1 MINHHKQPR
10 GMALIIVVLA
20 MSVAAVVALAM
31 LSAASSQA
39 QVGSNAAAA
48 IRADAV
54 SQAGFDTA
62 LYYLQWPSQAPTN
75 WTSTSGY
82 TLYADNVA
90 IPNDPQGA
98 SYNVRVQPT
107 QTNNQYTVQV
117 TGNAFN
123 GSALTRTSSSLV
135 SVTRLTIPAAGV
147 FGSSVTVQPGMLFSS
162 NLQLSGHAIF
172 TGGTIVNSGGSVV
185 GSTTTSPLPTP
196 AYQIPATSDVNY
208 FGVEGSG
215 QYTMPNGAIGA
226 PQPVGSTL
234 TAAPLAN
241 LATNPGQVFY
251 AIGDTQ
257 VSGGFTLNGTLIVRG
272 GQLIV
277 GGAGFT
283 ITPQSG
289 MPALI
294 CDQGI
299 ELQTGTATVQA
310 SGVVYAGNGVTW
322 DSGSQATLN
331 VTGALI
337 IPAGATITPS
347 ASGLANILYS
357 RSSTNI
363 TTLTNVPEPASN
375 ISLLVWGATTLS
387 TSTSSSS
394 SGTLNLPTL
403 QGLTPLGGL

>member
-1 MINHHKQPR
+1 
-10 GMALIIVVLA
+10 MALIIVVLA

-75 WTSTSGY
+75 WTNTSGY

-107 QTNNQYTVQV
+107 QTSNQYTVQV

-162 NLQLSGHAIF
+162 NLQLSGQAIF

-196 AYQIPATSDVNY
+196 AYQIPTTSDVNY

-257 VSGGFTLNGTLIVRG
+257 VSGGFTLSGTLIVRG

-283 ITPQSG
+283 ITPQNG

-294 CDQGI
+294 CDQAI

-310 SGVVYAGNGVTW
+310 NGVVYAGNGVTW

-375 ISLLVWGATTLS
+375 ISLLVWGTTTLS

>member
-1 MINHHKQPR
+1 
-10 GMALIIVVLA
+10 
-20 MSVAAVVALAM
+20 
-31 LSAASSQA
+31 
-39 QVGSNAAAA
+39 
-48 IRADAV
+48 
-54 SQAGFDTA
+54 
-62 LYYLQWPSQAPTN
+62 
-75 WTSTSGY
+75 
-82 TLYADNVA
+82 
-90 IPNDPQGA
+90 
-98 SYNVRVQPT
+98 
-107 QTNNQYTVQV
+107 
-117 TGNAFN
+117 
-123 GSALTRTSSSLV
+123 
-135 SVTRLTIPAAGV
+135 LTIPAAGV

-162 NLQLSGHAIF
+162 NLQLSGQAIF

-196 AYQIPATSDVNY
+196 AYQIPTTSDVNY

-299 ELQTGTATVQA
+299 ELQTGT
-310 SGVVYAGNGVTW
+310 
-322 DSGSQATLN
+322 
-331 VTGALI
+331 
-337 IPAGATITPS
+337 
-347 ASGLANILYS
+347 
-357 RSSTNI
+357 
-363 TTLTNVPEPASN
+363 NVPEPASN